1 MFVRNRFFSATKL
14 FFMITLLA
22 GLVTANPIQAGASVP
37 DPVLEW
43 IGVMNDTVLAGATS
57 PLATTRVAAL
67 VSASVFDSVNGIHPD
82 YRSLYVRPNAPE
94 HASRPR
100 PRCRRHT

>member
-1 MFVRNRFFSATKL
+1 MFARNRFFPATKL

-22 GLVTANPIQAGASVP
+22 GLVTANPIQAGVSVP

-43 IGVMNDTVLAGATS
+43 IGVMNDTVLAGATN

-67 VSASVFDSVNGIHPD
+67 VSAAVFDSVNGIHPN
-82 YRSLYVRPNAPE
+82 YRSL
-94 HASRPR
+94 
-100 PRCRRHT
+100 